1 MDSARLKKAKED
13 FIKDLEFRL
22 KKDPNILALA
32 LIGSHAEGTH
42 KPLSD
47 IDLIIVVQDSVADE
61 YSLNDHWLI
70 GDNTVLARHS
80 PGRVIFENLVCI
92 DATIACAEE
101 LAAGRFN
108 PITRRALRKA
118 IRPLFDPKRLIQ
130 DARFIIG
137 DEEDNLYT
145 LDEGLDKFCY
155 YALLASF
162 RIKRGE
168 LWLAHDNI
176 FFDMKQILIL
186 LLKAHLGLG
195 QVDWVK
201 GALEIDHPL
210 AEAIWNVFPTVG
222 DAADLGGALAE
233 IVRVGAELAA
243 LVDPE
248 GTSIWPEKFERISET
263 VEDVL
268 RPMN

>member
-1 MDSARLKKAKED
+1 MDFSRLVKVKED
-13 FIKDLEFRL
+13 FIRDVEFRL
-22 KKDPNILALA
+22 SKDPNVAALA
-32 LIGSHAEGTH
+32 LIGSHAEGTQ

-47 IDLIIVVQDSVADE
+47 IDLIIVVNDSTVSE
-61 YSLNDHWLI
+61 YTAGDSWLL
-70 GDNTVLARHS
+70 GDKPVLARHS
-80 PGRVIFENLVCI
+80 AGRVIFEDFVCL
-92 DATIACAEE
+92 DATIVCAGD

-118 IRPLFDPKRLIQ
+118 IRPLFDPKNLIQ
-130 DARFIIG
+130 DTRFAIG

-145 LDEGLDKFCY
+145 TDEGLDKFCY

-195 QVDWVK
+195 HVDWVK
-201 GALEIDHPL
+201 GAMEIDHPL
-210 AEAIWNVFPTVG
+210 ADAIWNIFPTVG
-222 DAADLGGALAE
+222 DASDLGAALVE
-233 IVRVGAELAA
+233 IVNVGMELVAT
-243 LVDPE
+243 VDPE
-248 GTSIWPEKFERISET
+248 GESEWPAKFEEILAII
-263 VEDVL
+263 EDVL
-268 RPMN
+268 RPIN

>member
-1 MDSARLKKAKED
+1 MDFSRLQKVKED
-13 FIKDLEFRL
+13 FIQDAAFRL
-22 KKDPNILALA
+22 AKDPEVAALA
-32 LIGSHAEGTH
+32 LIGSHAEGTQ

-47 IDLIIVVQDSVADE
+47 IDLIIVVNDSAVNE
-61 YSLNDHWLI
+61 YTARDSWLI
-70 GDNTVLARHS
+70 GDKPILARHS
-80 PGRVIFENLVCI
+80 AGRVIFEDLVCL
-92 DATIACAEE
+92 DATIVCTGD

-118 IRPLFDPKRLIQ
+118 IRPLFDPKNLIQ
-130 DARFIIG
+130 DTRFAIG
-137 DEEDNLYT
+137 DEDDNLYT
-145 LDEGLDKFCY
+145 TDEGLDKFCF

-210 AEAIWNVFPTVG
+210 AEAIWNLFPTAG
-222 DAADLGGALAE
+222 DASDLSGSLME
-233 IVRVGAELAA
+233 IVRVGKELVEA
-243 LVDPE
+243 VDPE
-248 GTSIWPEKFERISET
+248 GDSDWPDKFEEITEII
-263 VEDVL
+263 EDVL
-268 RPMN
+268 RPIN

>member
-1 MDSARLKKAKED
+1 MDAARLKKAKED

-22 KKDPNILALA
+22 KRDPKVLALA

-47 IDLIIVVQDSVADE
+47 IDLIVVVEDSAADE
-61 YSLNDHWLI
+61 YSLSDLWLI
-70 GDNTVLARHS
+70 GDKPVLARHS
-80 PGRVIFENLVCI
+80 PGRVIFEDLVCI
-92 DATIACAEE
+92 DATIACAAE

-130 DARFIIG
+130 DARFAIG

-210 AEAIWNVFPTVG
+210 AEAIWNVFPTAG

-233 IVRVGAELAA
+233 IVRVGTEFVV
-243 LVDPE
+243 LVDPD
-248 GTSIWPEKFERISET
+248 GKTIWPEKFERITET